1 MRNVVNAERDA
12 DGLAQGVV
20 VFHDQNAT
28 GWWLG

>member
-1 MRNVVNAERDA
+1 VNAEREA

-20 VFHDQNAT
+20 IFHNQNAT